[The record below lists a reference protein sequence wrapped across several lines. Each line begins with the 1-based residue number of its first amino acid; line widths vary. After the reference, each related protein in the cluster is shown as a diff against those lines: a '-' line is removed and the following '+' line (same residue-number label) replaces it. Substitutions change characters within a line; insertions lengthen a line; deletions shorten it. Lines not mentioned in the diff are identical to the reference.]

1 MNPVSAVIFDMD
13 GLIFDTERICYQIYL
28 EAARTFGFQMTRNM
42 YTCLC
47 GRTEKG
53 ILDDLS
59 RAYGPEHDVASW
71 RAFVRERK
79 APARAALNG
88 RVGKKPG
95 LLELLSYLAERE
107 IPYAMASSSTR
118 DVIDSCL
125 AGEYLTHAFPVIMDG
140 SMVEHGKPDP
150 EIFLRAADAL
160 GVAPEDTL
168 VLEDS
173 RAGIRAANA
182 GGFMSGFVYDDMSD
196 LPEVHEGFPIL
207 VELEGPEAIAAEA
220 RFTFDTLAD
229 AVPFIEGARTRTD
242 R

>member
-1 MNPVSAVIFDMD
+1 MD
-13 GLIFDTERICYQIYL
+13 GLIFDTERICYKIYL
-28 EAARTFGFQMTRNM
+28 EAARTFGFQMTHNM
-42 YTCLC
+42 YTSLC
-47 GRTEKG
+47 GRTEGG

-71 RAFVRERK
+71 RAYVREHK
-79 APARAALNG
+79 APAREALGG

-95 LLELLSYLAERE
+95 LLELLNYLAERK

-125 AGEYLTHAFPVIMDG
+125 EGEYLTHAFSVIMDG
-140 SMVEHGKPDP
+140 SMVERGKPDP

-160 GVAPEDTL
+160 GVAPENAL

-207 VELEGPEAIAAEA
+207 VEFEGPEAIAAEA

-229 AVPFIEGARTRTD
+229 AVPFIEASRTRTD

>member
-1 MNPVSAVIFDMD
+1 MKPVSAVIFDMD

-28 EAARTFGFQMTRNM
+28 EAARTFGFQMTHSM
-42 YTCLC
+42 YTSLC

-59 RAYGPEHDVASW
+59 RAYGPGHDVAAW

-79 APARAALNG
+79 APARAALGG

-95 LLELLSYLAERE
+95 LLELLCYLAERR
-107 IPYAMASSSTR
+107 IPYAIASSSTR

-125 AGEYLTHAFPVIMDG
+125 AGEYLAHAFPVIMDG

-150 EIFLRAADAL
+150 EIFLRSADAL
-160 GVAPEDTL
+160 GVDPGDTL

-182 GGFMSGFVYDDMSD
+182 GGFISGFVYDDMSD
-196 LPEVHEGFPIL
+196 LPEVHEGLPIL
-207 VELEGPEAIAAEA
+207 VEFEGPEAIAAEA
-220 RFTFDTLAD
+220 SLSFETLAD
-229 AVPFIEGARTRTD
+229 AVPFIEASRTRTD

>member
-1 MNPVSAVIFDMD
+1 MKPVSAVIFDMD

-28 EAARTFGFQMTRNM
+28 EAARTFGFQMTHSM
-42 YTCLC
+42 YTSLC

-59 RAYGPEHDVASW
+59 RAYGPGHDVAAW

-79 APARAALNG
+79 APARAALGG

-95 LLELLSYLAERE
+95 LLELLCYLAERR
-107 IPYAMASSSTR
+107 IPYAIASSSTR

-125 AGEYLTHAFPVIMDG
+125 AGEYLAHAFPVIMDG

-160 GVAPEDTL
+160 GVDPGDTL

-182 GGFMSGFVYDDMSD
+182 GGFISGFVYDDMSD

-207 VELEGPEAIAAEA
+207 VEFEGPEAIAAEA
-220 RFTFDTLAD
+220 SLSFETLAD
-229 AVPFIEGARTRTD
+229 AVPFIEASRAGTD

>member
-1 MNPVSAVIFDMD
+1 MKPVSAVIFDMD

-28 EAARTFGFQMTRNM
+28 EAARTFGFQMTHSM
-42 YTCLC
+42 YTSLC

-59 RAYGPEHDVASW
+59 RAYGPGHDVAAW

-79 APARAALNG
+79 APARAALGG

-95 LLELLSYLAERE
+95 LLELLCYLAERR
-107 IPYAMASSSTR
+107 IPYAIASSSTR

-125 AGEYLTHAFPVIMDG
+125 AGEYLAHAFPVIMDG

-160 GVAPEDTL
+160 GVDSGDTL

-182 GGFMSGFVYDDMSD
+182 GGFISGFVYDDMSD
-196 LPEVHEGFPIL
+196 LPEVHEGLPIL
-207 VELEGPEAIAAEA
+207 VEFEGPEAIAAEA
-220 RFTFDTLAD
+220 SLSFETLAD
-229 AVPFIEGARTRTD
+229 AVPFIEASRTRTD

>member
-1 MNPVSAVIFDMD
+1 MKPVSAVIFDMD

-28 EAARTFGFQMTRNM
+28 EAARTFGFQMTHSM
-42 YTCLC
+42 YTSLC
-47 GRTEKG
+47 GRTEKS

-59 RAYGPEHDVASW
+59 RAYGPGHDVAAW

-79 APARAALNG
+79 APARAALGG

-95 LLELLSYLAERE
+95 LLELLCYLAERR
-107 IPYAMASSSTR
+107 IPYAIASSSTR

-125 AGEYLTHAFPVIMDG
+125 AGEYLAHAFPVIMDG

-150 EIFLRAADAL
+150 EIFLRSADAL
-160 GVAPEDTL
+160 GVDPGDTL

-182 GGFMSGFVYDDMSD
+182 GGFISGFVYDDMSD
-196 LPEVHEGFPIL
+196 LPEVHEGLPIL
-207 VELEGPEAIAAEA
+207 VEFEGPEAIAAEA
-220 RFTFDTLAD
+220 SLSFETLAD
-229 AVPFIEGARTRTD
+229 AVPFIEASRTRTD